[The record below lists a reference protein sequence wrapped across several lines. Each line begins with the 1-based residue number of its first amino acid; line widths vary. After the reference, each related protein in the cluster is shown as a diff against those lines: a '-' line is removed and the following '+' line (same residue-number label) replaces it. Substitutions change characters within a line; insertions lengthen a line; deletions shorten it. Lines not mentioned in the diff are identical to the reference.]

1 MNTLKTVKDYTE
13 LLNNIDN
20 STETLIETNISH
32 FKGSSSLHDVIPTTT
47 MRKAR
52 NPAVTL
58 PHNQKTKAVT
68 VISNQKQIT
77 NYVTRNSKE
86 GNLVATDKGKVVASL
101 KNLKKIAQHA
111 KNAQAT
117 SKERSDALNNF
128 EKKIKQTSGSHA
140 SNIEIKTT
148 K

>member
-1 MNTLKTVKDYTE
+1 MTTLQTVKEYTE
-13 LLNNIDN
+13 LLEDIENL
-20 STETLIETNISH
+20 TETNISH

-77 NYVTRNSKE
+77 NYVTRNSKK
-86 GNLVATDKGKVVASL
+86 GNLVAADTGKVVASL
-101 KNLKKIAQHA
+101 KNLKKVLKHA
-111 KNAQAT
+111 KDAKAT
-117 SKERSDALNNF
+117 SKERSEALNNF
-128 EKKIKQTSGSHA
+128 EKKIKQAAGSHA
-140 SNIEIKTT
+140 VNIETKTT